1 MSMGGPDPSEDADE
15 SAGTGSGS
23 DAGSAALPERERGAP
38 RAQKP
43 MPWWRTAVFPRFAG
57 LLAVLLR
64 LYWSSLRVTVHG
76 EHHLEPLLERGERF
90 IPCIWHQRQIMGV
103 AYLRGLRARGVVP
116 GALVSPSKDGELGAR
131 LLDKL
136 GVMAIRGSGRRSGA
150 LAMRDMYV
158 AIKDANL
165 SPLIAPDGST
175 GPPHEFKPGAIM
187 LARLSGS
194 PVVPISFAC
203 SRGIHLRTWDRLL
216 VPLPF
221 SRIAVEVGEPILL
234 EPLMAMSESPETI
247 ARMGAALTAV
257 EVAAEGRL
265 GRAAAG
271 S

>member
-1 MSMGGPDPSEDADE
+1 MGAPHDEPGGPDAPV
-15 SAGTGSGS
+15 
-23 DAGSAALPERERGAP
+23 LPDRERGAP

-43 MPWWRTAVFPRFAG
+43 MPRWRTALFPKVAG
-57 LLAVLLR
+57 LLAGLLR
-64 LYWSSLRVTVHG
+64 IYWASLRLRVHG
-76 EHHLEPLLERGERF
+76 EEHLEPLLARGERF

-103 AYLRGLRARGVVP
+103 AYLRRLRSRGVVP

-136 GVMAIRGSGRRSGA
+136 GVTAIRGSGRRSGA
-150 LAMRDMYV
+150 LAMRDMYM
-158 AIKDANL
+158 AIKEGNL

-203 SRGIHLRTWDRLL
+203 SMGVKLRTWDRLL

-221 SRIAVEVGEPILL
+221 SRIAIEVGEPIEL
-234 EPLMAMSESPETI
+234 EPTMAMSEPPETV
-247 ARMGAALTAV
+247 ARMGDALTAV
-257 EVAAEGRL
+257 EDAAEGRL
-265 GRAAAG
+265 GRGPGAA